1 MRATKKNV
9 WNKKF
14 QIYFMVIYYAA
25 NLVILTVNYEFV
37 TKEDFKGKTVK
48 GTEIAVLVLGIIIF
62 TIDVI
67 MIFQFIKAI

>member
-1 MRATKKNV
+1 
-9 WNKKF
+9 
-14 QIYFMVIYYAA
+14 MVIYYAA